1 MHDYCSGVGQLVER
15 DRTQS
20 ALKVAVE
27 NAEKAAEQAQS
38 ASRAKTEFLAKM
50 SHEIRTPMN
59 GVMGM
64 TDLLLRT
71 DLTDRQRKFVSIA
84 HNSAET
90 LLSIIDDILDFSKIE
105 AGKLRLDDT
114 DFDAFNTVADA
125 IELLADAAQ
134 SKDLEIV
141 YGFSPE
147 VPQWVR
153 GDPIRLR
160 QILFNLVGNAI
171 KFTDRG
177 EVVVRVSAEETTKDS
192 TILSFEITDT
202 GIGIAPEAQE
212 QILQPFEQ
220 ADAAITRKFGGT
232 GLGLPIARQL
242 IESMG
247 GKLSIEGALRKGTTC
262 RFTVKLKNTAT
273 ACDPDYSRLC
283 KLHTTSVLIADD
295 NAACREMLTTC
306 LSNWGLVTE
315 VAVDGKQALEMLRGA
330 AKGNQPFQLALL
342 DLKMPELSGIEV
354 AEAIN
359 TDTTFAATSAVVMT
373 TVGQHGDLE
382 VTNASGNLAFLTKPV
397 RQSEVYSVIKAL
409 MGTLQEDSSSMCQRF
424 AAEESPSSDRES
436 VTNAKI
442 LVAEDN
448 PVNQEVTRE
457 YLINLGYHVD
467 VVATGLEALAALER
481 TSYDLILMD
490 GQMPEMDGFEA
501 TAMLRLKE
509 QQQDQKQRTPIVAIT
524 ANALE
529 GERQRCLESGMDD
542 YISKPF
548 GQDELEVTL
557 QRWLGQQSTLDDA
570 SCETGVKRHSA

>member
-1 MHDYCSGVGQLVER
+1 
-15 DRTQS
+15 
-20 ALKVAVE
+20 
-27 NAEKAAEQAQS
+27 
-38 ASRAKTEFLAKM
+38 
-50 SHEIRTPMN
+50 MN

-64 TDLLLRT
+64 TDLLMRT

-84 HNSAET
+84 HNSADT
-90 LLSIIDDILDFSKIE
+90 LLSIINDILDFSKIE

-114 DFDAFNTVADA
+114 DFDVFSTVADA

-160 QILFNLVGNAI
+160 QILFNLVGNGI
-171 KFTDRG
+171 KFTERG

-262 RFTVKLKNTAT
+262 HFTVKLKNTAT
-273 ACDPDYSRLC
+273 ACDQDYSRLC
-283 KLHTTSVLIADD
+283 KMHTTSVLIADD
-295 NAACREMLTTC
+295 NAVCREMLAQC

-315 VAVDGKQALEMLRGA
+315 VAVDGQQALEMLRGA
-330 AKGNQPFQLALL
+330 AKGSQPFQLALL

-373 TVGQHGDLE
+373 TVGQHDGLE
-382 VTNASGNLAFLTKPV
+382 VKIASGNLAFLTKPV
-397 RQSEVYSVIKAL
+397 RQSEIYSLIKAL
-409 MGTLQEDSSSMCQRF
+409 LGTLQEDSSSMCQRF

-436 VTNAKI
+436 VTSAKI

-457 YLINLGYHVD
+457 YLKNLGCHVD
-467 VVATGLEALAALER
+467 VVETGLEALAALER

-490 GQMPEMDGFEA
+490 CQMPEMDGFEA

-529 GERQRCLESGMDD
+529 GERQRCLEAGMDD

-548 GQDELEVTL
+548 GQDELRVTL
-557 QRWLGQQSTLDDA
+557 QRWLGQQNTLDDA